1 MKYKLGILGLGKM
14 GSSILSG
21 IINSNIYNKKEV
33 LLYDV
38 NKEIK
43 TRFTNEG
50 FLFSFDEEELFK
62 NVETVLIAIKPQM
75 FNELLKFDFSNL
87 NLVVISIAAGKTI
100 KDLQKIFGNQK
111 FIRVMPNTPAF
122 IMSAAT
128 AIAKSENVDEET
140 FDNVKKIFSSIG
152 VVAEIPEDKMNEI
165 IPVNGSMPAYLYY
178 FVEAFIENAVNDG
191 IDYEDAKILACE
203 AVIGSA
209 KMILQT
215 DKDIKQLIKDVCS
228 PGGATLAG
236 LKVLEDEKFQDIIK
250 KASKAC
256 IQRAYELS

>member
-33 LLYDV
+33 LLYDI
-38 NKEIK
+38 NKQIK
-43 TRFTNEG
+43 TKFINEG
-50 FLFSFDEEELFK
+50 FSFSSNEEELFK

-140 FDNVKKIFSSIG
+140 FDNVK
-152 VVAEIPEDKMNEI
+152 V
-165 IPVNGSMPAYLYY
+165 
-178 FVEAFIENAVNDG
+178 
-191 IDYEDAKILACE
+191 
-203 AVIGSA
+203 
-209 KMILQT
+209 
-215 DKDIKQLIKDVCS
+215 
-228 PGGATLAG
+228 
-236 LKVLEDEKFQDIIK
+236 
-250 KASKAC
+250 
-256 IQRAYELS
+256 

>member
-1 MKYKLGILGLGKM
+1 MKYKFGILGLGKM

-33 LLYDV
+33 LLYDI

-43 TRFTNEG
+43 TKFINEG
-50 FLFSFDEEELFK
+50 FSFSSNEEELFK
-62 NVETVLIAIKPQM
+62 NVKTVLIAIKPQM

-152 VVAEIPEDKMNEI
+152 VVVSGETSSTSTSVGLVTSSA
-165 IPVNGSMPAYLYY
+165 
-178 FVEAFIENAVNDG
+178 FVSAGMVVSCDTSLSIGTVVSISSSGGFVCVSVGAAAHA
-191 IDYEDAKILACE
+191 AKIKANN
-203 AVIGSA
+203 VDRH
-209 KMILQT
+209 MIVN
-215 DKDIKQLIKDVCS
+215 I
-228 PGGATLAG
+228 
-236 LKVLEDEKFQDIIK
+236 FFFIIT
-250 KASKAC
+250 SVVNNTSL
-256 IQRAYELS
+256 R

>member
-14 GSSILSG
+14 GGSILSG

-33 LLYDV
+33 LLFDV
-38 NKEIK
+38 NENIK
-43 TRFTNEG
+43 IKLSNEG
-50 FLFSFDEEELFK
+50 YQFSSNEEELFN
-62 NVETVLIAIKPQM
+62 NVESVLIAIKPQM
-75 FNELLKFDFSNL
+75 FSELLKVDYSKL
-87 NLVVISIAAGKTI
+87 DLVVISIAAGKTI
-100 KDLQKIFGNQK
+100 NDLKKIFGNQK

-122 IMSAAT
+122 IMSAST
-128 AIAKSENVDEET
+128 AIARGDNVDDET
-140 FDNVKKIFSSIG
+140 FYKVKNIFSSIG
-152 VVAEIPEDKMNEI
+152 VVEEIPENKMNEI

-191 IDYEDAKILACE
+191 IEYEIAKTLACQ

-215 DKDIKQLIKDVCS
+215 DKDIKQLITDVCS

-236 LKVLEDEKFQDIIK
+236 LKVLEDENFKEIIK
-250 KASKAC
+250 KASQAC